1 MVDMVGEVAGR
12 IWDYLD
18 QYGEVT
24 ILRLKSYLKVSNTLI
39 CMAIGWLARE
49 HKVIIQK
56 QKREY
61 TISLK

>member
-49 HKVIIQK
+49 DKVIIQK